1 MIFFAAK
8 KFIEKDLC
16 VGAEVEDEVEYAEA
30 GDEAELVGAYL
41 PVGELTWFQRCGV
54 FAERDVASRRL
65 YVENVADDGFD
76 TGIEAD
82 GASAGE
88 VGVERRKPVGIEFEE
103 GGAAVGAFER
113 CEVDSPPVAM
123 VAERDVGPA
132 GRAARIGFRYRRGE
146 LKASARVGD
155 SHAVD
160 ALAAFVER
168 KSFGHYC
175 VAGRRYVGIAFY
187 GAGKFRRQNNSAPR
201 LERPGRRV
209 AVGGVRYSR
218 RH

>member
-1 MIFFAAK
+1 MS
-8 KFIEKDLC
+8 
-16 VGAEVEDEVEYAEA
+16 VGAEIEDKVEYAEA

-41 PVGELTWFQRCGV
+41 PVGELTWFQRRGT
-54 FAERDVASRRL
+54 FAERGVASRRL

-76 TGIEAD
+76 TGVEAD
-82 GASAGE
+82 GAPAGK

-113 CEVDSPPVAM
+113 CEVDGPPVAM

-132 GRAARIGFRYRRGE
+132 GRAARIGFRYRHGE

-155 SHAVD
+155 GHAVD

-168 KSFGHYC
+168 KPFGHNS
-175 VAGRRYVGIAFY
+175 VAGGRYGGIAFY
-187 GAGKFRRQNNSAPR
+187 GTGKFRRQNNPAPR
-201 LERPGRRV
+201 LERPWRRV
-209 AVGGVRYSR
+209 AGVGVRYFR